1 MNYLFLVFE
10 MGTISKLLLNMLEH
24 ESSQTRFVLAA
35 AKEAD
40 LSFAPKE
47 GLRPLIDLA
56 NHLAQIPLID
66 LKFYSMEFKRFEE
79 VQAMEKELRTES
91 IDKMLIVYDQ
101 GIEKIKKFISKL
113 SDEQLLE
120 NNLKVSLSLF
130 YQNGPEKSWSHY
142 IPEITTH
149 LAMHKMQLWMYLK
162 LGDAPVSMLTYY
174 GIPQND

>member
-1 MNYLFLVFE
+1 
-10 MGTISKLLLNMLEH
+10 
-24 ESSQTRFVLAA
+24 
-35 AKEAD
+35 
-40 LSFAPKE
+40 
-47 GLRPLIDLA
+47 
-56 NHLAQIPLID
+56 
-66 LKFYSMEFKRFEE
+66 MEFKRFEE